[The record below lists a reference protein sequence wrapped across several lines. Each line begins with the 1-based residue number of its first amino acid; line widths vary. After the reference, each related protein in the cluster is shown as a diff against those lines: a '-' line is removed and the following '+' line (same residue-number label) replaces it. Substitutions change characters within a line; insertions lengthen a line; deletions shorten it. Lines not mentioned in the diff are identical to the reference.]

1 MPQQLSES
9 SLNPRSG
16 LSWLWLSIVVLLLDQ
31 LTKYLTIEMLDL
43 YESYQVLSFFNFTY
57 ARNYGAAFSFLG
69 DAGGWQKYLFTG
81 IALVVS
87 TYLLYSMKTTSATHR
102 WINCAY
108 ALILSG
114 AIGNVLDRLI
124 FGYVVDFLDFDLGFY
139 RWPTFNVADIAIF
152 IGAAM
157 IIIDSLF
164 WAEQREKQKIKD
176 NNNDSKNGE

>member
-1 MPQQLSES
+1 MMTETKKKT
-9 SLNPRSG
+9 G
-16 LSWLWLSIVVLLLDQ
+16 LRWLWLSVVVFIIDQ
-31 LTKYLTIEMLDL
+31 LTKYWTVEVLEL
-43 YESYQVLSFFNFTY
+43 YESFQILPFFHFTY

-81 IALVVS
+81 IAFVVS
-87 TYLLYSMKTTSATHR
+87 AYLIYQLKRNSAGQR
-102 WINCAY
+102 WSSIAF

-114 AIGNVLDRLI
+114 AIGNVTDRIL

-157 IIIDSLF
+157 IIIESLF
-164 WAEQREKQKIKD
+164 FSE
-176 NNNDSKNGE
+176 NDG

>member
-1 MPQQLSES
+1 MPEIKI
-9 SLNPRSG
+9 RSG
-16 LSWLWLSIVVLLLDQ
+16 LCWLWLSVIVFIVDQ
-31 LTKYLTIEMLDL
+31 MTKYWTIQALDL

-69 DAGGWQKYLFTG
+69 DAGGWQKYLFTA
-81 IALVVS
+81 IAFAVS
-87 TYLLYSMKTTSATHR
+87 AYLIYLLKQNNASQR
-102 WINCAY
+102 WTNIAF

-114 AIGNVLDRLI
+114 AIGNVTDRLV

-157 IIIDSLF
+157 IILESFLSGPENTKKEINKT
-164 WAEQREKQKIKD
+164 ENK
-176 NNNDSKNGE
+176 ND

>member
-1 MPQQLSES
+1 MINNVSGS
-9 SLNPRSG
+9 SVKCSTVL
-16 LSWLWLSIVVLLLDQ
+16 LFLWLSLIVLIIDQ

-43 YESYQVLSFFNFTY
+43 YESYQVLPFFNFTY

-81 IALVVS
+81 IAFAVS
-87 TYLLYSMKTTSATHR
+87 GYLIYLLKTTKATHR
-102 WINCAY
+102 WMNTAY
-108 ALILSG
+108 ALVLSG
-114 AIGNVLDRLI
+114 AIGNVIDRLI

-139 RWPTFNVADIAIF
+139 RWPVFNVADIAIF

-164 WAEQREKQKIKD
+164 WAEKREKAKEEAK
-176 NNNDSKNGE
+176 NDK